1 MEFEAI
7 NIPRIEVFVIYVYLT
22 RKYDHDQFDLVNR
35 NPIRACHS
43 MPTEKMDKNNMMYK
57 NLDSTLK
64 NLNESAKFDMD
75 KHFQR
80 YETMKLTHNVKY
92 SNEDVSMSSEEGPI
106 EMQESK
112 ADMSKSNFVNGQLE
126 RLYTDKTRGTYIS
139 G

>member
-7 NIPRIEVFVIYVYLT
+7 NMPRIEVFVIYVYLT
-22 RKYDHDQFDLVNR
+22 RIYDHDQFDLVNR
-35 NPIRACHS
+35 SPARASHS
-43 MPTEKMDKNNMMYK
+43 IPTEKIDKNNMMYK

-64 NLNESAKFDMD
+64 SLNESAKFDID
-75 KHFQR
+75 KHFQH

-112 ADMSKSNFVNGQLE
+112 ADMNKSNFAYDQLQ
-126 RLYTDKTRGTYIS
+126 RLRTEKSRGTYIT